1 VIKAVQRFVETY
13 GLSDVGRERSLNE
26 DYFCIDEGLGLLIVA
41 DGMGGHAAGEIAS
54 RQAAE
59 TFYAFLKQA
68 HGSSLLDSTE
78 HDLELD
84 ADRTLEDLPH
94 PSLDIIKAAAQRA
107 NTVLCT
113 ANQEKGWP
121 TGQGMGT
128 TIVGLWAQHA
138 ATESVVFNIG
148 DSRLYLY
155 RNQNLVRLTTDHSL
169 YQLWLDSGQTGQA
182 PPLNQLTRALG
193 MSPHVSV
200 DSHLYTF
207 NSGDIVLLCSDGLST
222 MVPDTLIEETL
233 CEMVRARASMDS
245 MGERLVA
252 MSNERG
258 GSDNITVVLARYM

>member
-1 VIKAVQRFVETY
+1 MVKAVQRFFQAY

-26 DYFCIDEGLGLLIVA
+26 DYFCIDEALGLLIVA
-41 DGMGGHAAGEIAS
+41 DGMGGHAAGEVAS

-59 TFYAFLKQA
+59 AIRTFLEQT
-68 HGSSLLDSTE
+68 HGSDLLDSTE

-94 PSLDIIKAAAQRA
+94 PGLDIIKAAAQRA
-107 NTVLCT
+107 NAVLCT

-128 TIVGLWAQHA
+128 TVVGLWAENA
-138 ATESVVFNIG
+138 SKESVVFNVG

-155 RNQNLVRLTTDHSL
+155 RNQQLSRLTTDHSL
-169 YQLWLDSGQTGQA
+169 YQLWLDSGQIGHA

-193 MSPHVSV
+193 MSPHASV

-207 NSGDIVLLCSDGLST
+207 STGDIVLLCSDGLST
-222 MVPDTLIEETL
+222 MVPDALIEETL
-233 CEMVRARASMDS
+233 CEMDRARNSLQS
-245 MGERLVA
+245 IGERLVA

-258 GSDNITVVLARYM
+258 GCDNITVVLARYV